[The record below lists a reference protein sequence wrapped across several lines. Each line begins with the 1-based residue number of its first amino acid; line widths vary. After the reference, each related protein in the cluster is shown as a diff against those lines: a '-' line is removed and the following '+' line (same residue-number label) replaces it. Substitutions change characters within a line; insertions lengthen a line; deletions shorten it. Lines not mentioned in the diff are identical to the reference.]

1 MARWSAPSSSA
12 SEESVAQAFKVF
24 SSNVVETEFSQL
36 LGDVSHH
43 LEVGELKLL
52 QHTGTSWCEMRGE

>member
-12 SEESVAQAFKVF
+12 SEESVAQAFKVS
-24 SSNVVETEFSQL
+24 SSNVVETEFSELL

-43 LEVGELKLL
+43 LEVREAPAAK
-52 QHTGTSWCEMRGE
+52 GTSWCEMRGE